1 MYPIIHSMILNS
13 FKNNKKLLATSVAGV
28 IVVAILSGTAYAS
41 SASRNAEKK
50 TTTIN
55 RTETSISP
63 TITTTPTPTM
73 AKSDDDSDSKSTPNT
88 PTPTQIT
95 SNENKPALTSTPAP
109 TTAPTQTAPTPTPTP
124 QTGTTIKG
132 RYVDGNGNSI
142 SFTDIKVKISNPDKG
157 ISQESS
163 STPNF
168 EFSGLPAGNY
178 LVEAQPKDG
187 YSIMHDLCFN
197 CEFEDHYHNSASF
210 VVGITE
216 SHKTIGVT
224 FKYSAQ

>member
-1 MYPIIHSMILNS
+1 MNFGSLKS
-13 FKNNKKLLATSVAGV
+13 NKKVLATSVAGV

-41 SASRNAEKK
+41 SASRSTEKK
-50 TTTIN
+50 TTASAQVEITL
-55 RTETSISP
+55 SP
-63 TITTTPTPTM
+63 TPSPTPTE
-73 AKSDDDSDSKSTPNT
+73 AQAGSITQSNSNTITST
-88 PTPTQIT
+88 PTPTQT
-95 SNENKPALTSTPAP
+95 TLKENKTAPESQQAP
-109 TTAPTQTAPTPTPTP
+109 TATPNPTPTSTPTPTP
-124 QTGTTIKG
+124 QTGTVIKG
-132 RYVDGNGNSI
+132 RYVDGNGD
-142 SFTDIKVKISNPDKG
+142 SFSPTDIKVKISNPDKG

-168 EFSGLPAGNY
+168 EFTSLPAGNY
-178 LVEAQPKDG
+178 LIEAQSKDG

-197 CEFEDHYHNSASF
+197 CEFENHYHNSSSF